1 MSPLTLSLRLPNLVP
16 LRLSPSQLR
25 PKNLRIKVQVSPLG
39 VALTGLAAYPCGAP
53 MRRAAGQSSQRRGF
67 YSEDLKSDMR
77 LPAMS

>member
-1 MSPLTLSLRLPNLVP
+1 MNLIP
-16 LRLSPSQLR
+16 PRPIPSQLR
-25 PKNLRIKVQVSPLG
+25 LENLRIKVQVSPVG

-67 YSEDLKSDMR
+67 YSEDFKSDIR